1 MQEYHVGTGHP
12 LKTISAAAELAQPG
26 DTIIVHEGIYRE
38 EINPPRGGISD
49 AQRITYTA
57 APGEKVVIKGSEP
70 VTGWTHVENDTW
82 KITLPNEFF
91 GTFNPFADLIRGDWF
106 HAKDRE
112 HHTGAVYVD
121 GHCLTEAPDKDVVLG
136 RAGTGPAVRAD
147 DVYLMSIAWLQPA
160 GNPEGRVLASS
171 AAERRGT
178 KNAVGEPDNIDLVGY
193 IKDGDWLV
201 FDGVECGAESYEFL
215 FQVSSE
221 GPAAIEIRQDSA
233 DGPLLG
239 RCNVPNTGGW
249 ESWKTVRADIGCLTG
264 ANRVALVFRGTTE
277 GAEAEEAGGPGLE
290 IRGWWYGEVDE
301 TGTTIWAQFKD
312 GDPNERETEINVR
325 QTVFYPR
332 QPGLDYITVRG
343 FTMMHAATP
352 WAPPTAEQIGLIGTH
367 WSKGWIIEN
376 NTVSHSRC
384 VGITLG
390 KYGDEWDNRSESATA
405 YNDTIR
411 RALDHG
417 WNRET
422 VGSHLVRNNT
432 VAHCGQ
438 AGIVGSL
445 GCVFSTVEGNVFEDI
460 YTHKLFAGAE
470 MAAIKFHAAI
480 DMVIRDNLIRR
491 SGGGGAIWLDWMA
504 QGTRIIGNLC
514 YNNLVQNVFIEVNHG
529 PFLFANNIFL
539 GFFLR
544 NWSQG
549 GAYCHNILPGAI
561 QVTPQSRQTP
571 WHRPHSTEIAG
582 LSDIPGG
589 DDRYCNNLMTEP
601 NAFGTVGPYQ
611 DIDVEGNQPLPFVE
625 VIEKDDGVYL
635 AIEWPETHPT
645 RAVTT
650 ERLGRTRVSRAAFEN
665 PDGTPMRIDRDYFG
679 HPRDLSDPGV
689 GPFARLTP
697 GRHEIKVWPK

>member
-38 EINPPRGGISD
+38 EVNPPRGGISD
-49 AQRITYTA
+49 ARRILYTA

-70 VTGWTHVENDTW
+70 VTGWTHVEKNTW
-82 KITLPNEFF
+82 KITLPNDFF

-121 GHCLTEAPDKDVVLG
+121 GDCLTEAP
-136 RAGTGPAVRAD
+136 
-147 DVYLMSIAWLQPA
+147 
-160 GNPEGRVLASS
+160 
-171 AAERRGT
+171 
-178 KNAVGEPDNIDLVGY
+178 
-193 IKDGDWLV
+193 
-201 FDGVECGAESYEFL
+201 
-215 FQVSSE
+215 
-221 GPAAIEIRQDSA
+221 
-233 DGPLLG
+233 
-239 RCNVPNTGGW
+239 
-249 ESWKTVRADIGCLTG
+249 DIGCLTG

-277 GAEAEEAGGPGLE
+277 GAEAEEAGGPGLD
-290 IRGWWYGEVDE
+290 ISGWWYGEVDE
-301 TGTTIWAQFKD
+301 TDTEIWAQFKD

-332 QPGLDYITVRG
+332 QPGRDYITVRG

-445 GCVFSTVEGNVFEDI
+445 GCVFSTVEGNIFEDI

-470 MAAIKFHAAI
+470 MGAIKFHAAI

-514 YNNLVQNVFIEVNHG
+514 YNNLVQNVFMEVNHG

-539 GFFLR
+539 GFFLK

-549 GAYCHNILPGAI
+549 GAYCHNILPGAL

-589 DDRYCNNLMTEP
+589 DDRYCNNLMTDP
-601 NAFGTVGPYQ
+601 NAFGAVGQYQ
-611 DIDVEGNQPLPFVE
+611 NIVEEGNQPLPSVE
-625 VIEKDDGVYL
+625 AIEKDDGVYL
-635 AIEWPETHPT
+635 AVEWPETHPT
-645 RAVTT
+645 RAVTA

-665 PDGTPMRIDRDYFG
+665 PDGTPMRIDRDYFD
-679 HPRDLSDPGV
+679 HPRDLSDPGA
-689 GPFARLTP
+689 GPFARVAP